1 MAFSLQTIKDRLRRR
16 LKDITDVSND
26 DLYDWATDLNQL
38 LYREMLNKDPSRFLT
53 SQSYS
58 VSSSPSGQALPAS
71 FRDFK
76 EYGGGFYL
84 VDSSG
89 LTTKTQL
96 PQTGIGSNQRGYY
109 ISGTDVIFTGITSA
123 TSIILYYIPVLPDI
137 TSLVGT
143 FIVPD
148 ENKDLVTEGM
158 ALAYYKNNEDPR
170 ETTSGDRFAVLL
182 EDFKYN
188 LPKKPNIYTT
198 SFSSYA
204 S

>member
-1 MAFSLQTIKDRLRRR
+1 MAFTLQTIKDRLRRR
-16 LKDITDVSND
+16 LKDITDVDND
-26 DLYDWATDLNQL
+26 SLYDWATDLNQL

-53 SQSYS
+53 PQSYS
-58 VSSSPSGQALPAS
+58 VSSSPSTQALPAS

-84 VDSSG
+84 IDSSG
-89 LTTKTQL
+89 LTTRTQL

-109 ISGTDVIFTGITSA
+109 ISGTNVIFTGISSA
-123 TSIILYYIPVLPDI
+123 TSIILYYIPVLADI
-137 TSLVGT
+137 DSLSDT

-158 ALAYYKNNEDPR
+158 VLAYYKNNEDPR
-170 ETTSGDRFAVLL
+170 ETTSGDRFSVLL

-188 LPKKPNIYTT
+188 LPKKPIIYTT
-198 SFSSYA
+198 SFPSYA

>member
-1 MAFSLQTIKDRLRRR
+1 MSITLQTIKDRLSRR
-16 LKDITDVSND
+16 LKDITDVSNN

-38 LYREMLNKDPSRFLT
+38 LYREMLNKDPARFLT
-53 SQSYS
+53 TQSYS
-58 VSSSPSGQALPAS
+58 ISTNPSTQALPAT

-89 LTTKTQL
+89 ATMKDQL
-96 PQTGIGSNQRGYY
+96 PQTGIGSIIRGYY
-109 ISGTDVIFTGITSA
+109 ISGTNVIFTGISSA
-123 TSIILYYIPVLPDI
+123 TSVILYYIPVLADI
-137 TSLVGT
+137 DSLSDT

-148 ENKDLVTEGM
+148 ENKDLLTEGM
-158 ALAYYKNNEDPR
+158 VLAYYKNNENPK
-170 ETTSGDRFAVLL
+170 ETTSGDRFSVLL
-182 EDFKYN
+182 EDFKAN

-204 S
+204 C